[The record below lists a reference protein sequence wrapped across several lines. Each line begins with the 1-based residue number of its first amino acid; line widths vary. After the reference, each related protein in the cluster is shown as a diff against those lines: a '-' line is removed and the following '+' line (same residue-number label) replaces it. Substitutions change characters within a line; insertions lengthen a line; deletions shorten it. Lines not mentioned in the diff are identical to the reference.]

1 LGFWRV
7 LGTRISSFLLV
18 MTMTGINGIQSG
30 QESTGTEMRQGQAL
44 DRLTKFVILSPR
56 SSRAYWTNNSGE
68 FICNTRRAVGVSLVN
83 KLESDEWET
92 WKHAVLC
99 PRVEHYLSIF
109 ALFIRFVSPH
119 RVAQG
124 DNSIDDTTP
133 PDGT

>member
-1 LGFWRV
+1 
-7 LGTRISSFLLV
+7 
-18 MTMTGINGIQSG
+18 MTGINGIQSG

-56 SSRAYWTNNSGE
+56 SSRAYWTNNLSE
-68 FICNTRRAVGVSLVN
+68 FMQY
-83 KLESDEWET
+83 D
-92 WKHAVLC
+92 LC

-119 RVAQG
+119 RVTQG
-124 DNSIDDTTP
+124 NNSIDDTTL